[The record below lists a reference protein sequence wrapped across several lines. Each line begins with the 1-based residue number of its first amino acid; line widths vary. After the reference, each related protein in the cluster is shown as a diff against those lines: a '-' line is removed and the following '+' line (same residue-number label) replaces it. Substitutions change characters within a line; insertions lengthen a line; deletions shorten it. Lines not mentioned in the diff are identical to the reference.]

1 MSPEVQAGM
10 TEARGRQAGAR
21 GLVLLVAAVL
31 LVGLGRDQP
40 LASHE
45 ALLAETARNMVLDRP
60 VTLADG
66 SHPSPWLVPNFG
78 GEVRLR
84 KTPLPYW
91 MVAGLARLTGRVDAW
106 TARLPSALAA
116 AGTVAIAVLLL
127 RRQHDRRT
135 ALLAGAALVTSAGFL
150 IVARS
155 ALSDMPMTLFTT
167 ACIAALWMGVE
178 RRGGG
183 RCAWF
188 VLAGAAGG
196 LAMLAKG
203 PAPALVLPG
212 PVAVAAGLVVAR
224 LVRARRR
231 GEPVAA
237 EWRWTLGGAAAG
249 LAVFAAIALPWW
261 IAVYERVP
269 HAWEVWKGES
279 FDRATGDYGH
289 EEPAWFYLVRMPGF
303 VAPWT
308 IFFAWGLVLAVRD
321 AWGNRRERPP
331 ATARR
336 VAGPGW
342 LLFVGAWFLGTLVT
356 FSLAAGKQD
365 HYILPLLPAAAIWTG
380 MAMRHL
386 LAPGAPAAARAGRRM
401 LVGHAVASIAL
412 GLAGVVA
419 WIVFLAAP
427 SAWTEHGLPAALG
440 TAAVFGAIAAL
451 GAVGI
456 AGGTAATILARRG
469 RLLGGMAVLFATL
482 AAAWLAAGPM
492 LLGPLDRSTTAERFA
507 RQVRADVPREMP
519 LFAFVAAGHAVV
531 FYVERPLPPLFSV
544 EEVRRRMAAGE
555 AFYLVVDEKYAAALG
570 QVAGLREIVR
580 ERDRLRPD
588 EGYRLLHWP
597 GGPPP
602 AAPSG
607 A

>member
-1 MSPEVQAGM
+1 MAAALGRRAG
-10 TEARGRQAGAR
+10 TL
-21 GLVLLVAAVL
+21 GLVLLAAAVL
-31 LVGLGRDQP
+31 LVGLGSGQP
-40 LASHE
+40 LSSHE
-45 ALLAETARNMVLDRP
+45 ALLAETARNMALDRP

-66 SHPSPWLVPNFG
+66 SQPSPWLVPNFG

-116 AGTVAIAVLLL
+116 AGTIALLMLLL

-135 ALLAGAALVTSAGFL
+135 ALLGGAALATSAGFL

-155 ALSDMPMTLFTT
+155 ALSDMPMTLLTT

-178 RRGGG
+178 RRGG
-183 RCAWF
+183 RRFAWF
-188 VLAGAAGG
+188 VLAGAAAG

-203 PAPALVLPG
+203 PAPALVLAG
-212 PVAVAAGLVVAR
+212 PIAVAAGLMIAR
-224 LVRARRR
+224 LTRARRR
-231 GEPVAA
+231 GESVAA
-237 EWRWTLGGAAAG
+237 EWAWMLGGAAGG
-249 LAVFAAIALPWW
+249 LVVFAAIALPWP
-261 IAVYERVP
+261 AYVYAHVP

-289 EEPAWFYLVRMPGF
+289 QEAIWFYLVRLPAL

-308 IFFAWGLVLAVRD
+308 VFFLYGLVLAARD
-321 AWGNRRERPP
+321 TLRSAAARPP
-331 ATARR
+331 ASAPR
-336 VAGPGW
+336 VADRGW
-342 LLFVGAWFLGTLVT
+342 LLYAWAWFLGPLAA

-365 HYILPLLPAAAIWTG
+365 HYILPLLPAAAAYTG

-386 LAPGAPAAARAGRRM
+386 LAPAAGAAVRAGRRM
-401 LVGHAVASIAL
+401 LIGHAVASIAL
-412 GLAGVVA
+412 GLTSVAA
-419 WIVFLAAP
+419 WILYLAAP
-427 SAWTEHGLPAALG
+427 SVLAGWGAPPGLLESDVFVAL
-440 TAAVFGAIAAL
+440 AAL

-456 AGGTAATILARRG
+456 AGGAAATILARRG

-482 AAAWLAAGPM
+482 AAAGLAAGPTLM
-492 LLGPLDRSTTAERFA
+492 GPLGRSTTAARFA
-507 RQVRADVPREMP
+507 RRVRADVPREMP
-519 LFAFVAAGHAVV
+519 LFAFVGTSHAVV
-531 FYVERPLPPLFSV
+531 FYVERPVPPLTSA
-544 EEVRRRMAAGE
+544 EEIRRRMAAGE
-555 AFYLVVDEKYAAALG
+555 AFYLVVDDKHAAALG